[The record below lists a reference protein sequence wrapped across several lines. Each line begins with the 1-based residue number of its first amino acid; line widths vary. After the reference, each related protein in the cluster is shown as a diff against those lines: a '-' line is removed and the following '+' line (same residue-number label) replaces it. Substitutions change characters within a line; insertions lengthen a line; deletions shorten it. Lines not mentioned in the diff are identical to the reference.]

1 MKIYEQ
7 LSNVQH
13 ELKCNKSLYNNFGK
27 YSYRSTELIMEAA
40 KPLLFE
46 NDLCLTITD
55 SIELIGERFYIK
67 ATATIKFDVNKAVE
81 VADAILN
88 SVGELTSDEFNDK
101 IYELEN
107 KIEELEAALQDREDR
122 IDYMRR
128 HETYVPF

>member
-1 MKIYEQ
+1 MSILEINFKNENVPVDVE
-7 LSNVQH
+7 SNSTTTTININD
-13 ELKCNKSLYNNFGK
+13 NKY
-27 YSYRSTELIMEAA
+27 
-40 KPLLFE
+40 P
-46 NDLCLTITD
+46 
-55 SIELIGERFYIK
+55 
-67 ATATIKFDVNKAVE
+67 ATIKLDVNKAIE
-81 VADAILN
+81 VADMILD

>member
-1 MKIYEQ
+1 MSILEINFKNENVPVDVE
-7 LSNVQH
+7 SNSTTTTININD
-13 ELKCNKSLYNNFGK
+13 NKY
-27 YSYRSTELIMEAA
+27 
-40 KPLLFE
+40 P
-46 NDLCLTITD
+46 
-55 SIELIGERFYIK
+55 
-67 ATATIKFDVNKAVE
+67 ATIKLDVNKAIE

-88 SVGELTSDEFNDK
+88 SIGELTSDEFNDK

>member
-1 MKIYEQ
+1 MSILEINFKNENVPVDVE
-7 LSNVQH
+7 SNSTTTTININD
-13 ELKCNKSLYNNFGK
+13 NKYP
-27 YSYRSTELIMEAA
+27 AV
-40 KPLLFE
+40 
-46 NDLCLTITD
+46 
-55 SIELIGERFYIK
+55 IK
-67 ATATIKFDVNKAVE
+67 LDVNKAIE

-128 HETYVPF
+128 HEIYMPF

>member
-1 MKIYEQ
+1 MSILEINFKNENVPVDVE
-7 LSNVQH
+7 SNSTTTTISIND
-13 ELKCNKSLYNNFGK
+13 NKYP
-27 YSYRSTELIMEAA
+27 AA
-40 KPLLFE
+40 
-46 NDLCLTITD
+46 
-55 SIELIGERFYIK
+55 IK
-67 ATATIKFDVNKAVE
+67 LDVNKAIE

>member
-1 MKIYEQ
+1 MSILEINFKNENVPVDVE
-7 LSNVQH
+7 SNSTTTTININD
-13 ELKCNKSLYNNFGK
+13 NKY
-27 YSYRSTELIMEAA
+27 
-40 KPLLFE
+40 P
-46 NDLCLTITD
+46 
-55 SIELIGERFYIK
+55 
-67 ATATIKFDVNKAVE
+67 ATIKLDVNKAIE

-128 HETYVPF
+128 HETYMPF

>member
-1 MKIYEQ
+1 MSILEINFKNENVPVDVE
-7 LSNVQH
+7 SNSTTTTISIND
-13 ELKCNKSLYNNFGK
+13 NKY
-27 YSYRSTELIMEAA
+27 
-40 KPLLFE
+40 P
-46 NDLCLTITD
+46 
-55 SIELIGERFYIK
+55 
-67 ATATIKFDVNKAVE
+67 ATIKLDVNKAVE

>member
-1 MKIYEQ
+1 MSILEINFKNENVPIDVE
-7 LSNVQH
+7 SNSTTTTISIND
-13 ELKCNKSLYNNFGK
+13 NKY
-27 YSYRSTELIMEAA
+27 
-40 KPLLFE
+40 P
-46 NDLCLTITD
+46 
-55 SIELIGERFYIK
+55 
-67 ATATIKFDVNKAVE
+67 ATIKLDVNKAVE

-128 HETYVPF
+128 HETYIPF

>member
-1 MKIYEQ
+1 MSILEINFKNENVPVDVE
-7 LSNVQH
+7 SNSTTTTISIND
-13 ELKCNKSLYNNFGK
+13 NKYP
-27 YSYRSTELIMEAA
+27 AV
-40 KPLLFE
+40 
-46 NDLCLTITD
+46 
-55 SIELIGERFYIK
+55 IK
-67 ATATIKFDVNKAVE
+67 LDIDKAVE

-88 SVGELTSDEFNDK
+88 SIGELNSDEFNDK